1 MLIWEI
7 ELVSLQCPYFCINP
21 PPPILLFQNMK
32 HEPIYS
38 SAVFQLPEGKL
49 LSYLGIVPSDHI
61 LDVPNAVLG
70 FLFYSC
76 IFLLEHFLSHK
87 TIDIKRIMLL
97 AKNCLAMA
105 SSLFLALALWRLR
118 ELCLLCI
125 TTHLINMALLVHHYK
140 VWIVHKRILKTIFQ

>member
-7 ELVSLQCPYFCINP
+7 ELVSLQCPYFCIIP
-21 PPPILLFQNMK
+21 PPPTAYCCFKTWNMNL
-32 HEPIYS
+32 YS

-140 VWIVHKRILKTIFQ
+140 VWMVKSKLD